1 MKLWPIGLL
10 VCFYSMHASARRIEE
25 QDLTRY
31 KEGKFS
37 DLLNYVIVMDN
48 YYPPKQKKHKRFGP
62 QLSAMV
68 VSDNEKQSTLLGGKK
83 RDPFFVRIQK
93 LRKLND
99 GTLPLSHDAKNILAK
114 FLCDNYD
121 RRYQAIEELLQA
133 TRDCKIHALSTTRTI
148 NMLNE
153 LYLEKEEQKLIEL
166 EAKIKEEFEKTIR
179 LLNRASHWR
188 SARK

>member
-25 QDLTRY
+25 QDLTRFR
-31 KEGKFS
+31 EGKFS

-48 YYPPKQKKHKRFGP
+48 YYPPKQKKHKRFVP

-68 VSDNEKQSTLLGGKK
+68 VSDNENQSTLLGGKK

-99 GTLPLSHDAKNILAK
+99 GSLPLSHDAKHILAK
-114 FLCDNYD
+114 FLCDNCD
-121 RRYQAIEELLQA
+121 RRYEAIEVLLQA
-133 TRDCKIHALSTTRTI
+133 TKDCKIHALSTTRTI
-148 NMLNE
+148 NMLNQF
-153 LYLEKEEQKLIEL
+153 YLEKEEQKLVEL
-166 EAKIKEEFEKTIR
+166 QAQIQEIHDKTIR
-179 LLNRASHWR
+179 LLNRTFHHR
-188 SARK
+188 ST